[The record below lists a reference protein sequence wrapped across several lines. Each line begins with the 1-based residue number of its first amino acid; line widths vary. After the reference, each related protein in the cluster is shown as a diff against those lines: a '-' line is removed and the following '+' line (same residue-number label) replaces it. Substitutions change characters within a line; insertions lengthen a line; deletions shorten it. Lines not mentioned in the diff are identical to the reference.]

1 MVVNWLNRGMGRY
14 LRRGWWQGTA
24 ILGLGTALL
33 LGSGLPATSAERI
46 QFFAGPFEP
55 TIWVEDLAAFAAD
68 GTVRDRFRVVAD
80 RLDEQQ
86 LQELRNFLNW
96 QLDVDVITIDRFT
109 YWQVGERLLDRAG
122 QVVQTDSLQNGSRAL
137 RAALI
142 AAAADGDGITPLEVM
157 QEFPLDVIQVDF
169 GLLQQLIQ
177 ESRRFFTAR
186 DSLLAQLRAISAA
199 EAEVLPPPPHF
210 DLTQPGPYIWQRV
223 PLQLDHPLREGR
235 VPFDLYLPRGGPEPA
250 STPVVVISH
259 GASSGRGAFAY
270 LAEHL
275 ASHGYAVVVPEHD
288 DDSFKYEQFL
298 AGADA
303 PPDPITLISRPLD
316 ISLALD
322 ELEQLAAQGGPY
334 AHLDVDNVGV
344 LGHSLGGFTVLA
356 AAGATFNFEALRRG
370 CSLGDRERP
379 SLNISLLVQC
389 DLLDVEDEGP
399 FQLGDDRIQAVFA
412 ISAPTSLFFGDAG
425 LAAIEQPTLFLATAD
440 DIIVPAI
447 PEQVVPYS
455 WLGASDGPLGP
466 VLDHRYLVMV
476 ENATHFTFL
485 QGNLTDG
492 AIPLPSNLV
501 GPSPQQSRPY
511 LQALGLAFFNRHL
524 RGQTDAEGYLSQFYF
539 DALGTEPFRFSIVRE
554 FPPE

>member
-1 MVVNWLNRGMGRY
+1 MVNGRNQGMGRY
-14 LRRGWWQGTA
+14 GWRGWRQWSAMVLRDQSLT
-24 ILGLGTALL
+24 IVGLGTALL

-55 TIWVEDLAAFAAD
+55 TIWVEDLEAFAAD
-68 GTVRDRFRVVAD
+68 GTVRDRFRGVAD
-80 RLDEQQ
+80 RLDAQQ

-96 QLDVDVITIDRFT
+96 QLDVDLITLDRFT

-169 GLLQQLIQ
+169 GLLQQIIQ

-186 DSLLAQLRAISAA
+186 DSLLAQLRAIGEA
-199 EAEVLPPPPHF
+199 EAEALPPPPHF
-210 DLTQPGPYIWQRV
+210 NLTQPGPYLWQRV
-223 PLQLDHPLREGR
+223 PLQFDHPLREGQ

-259 GASSGRGAFAY
+259 GASSGRGALIY

-275 ASHGYAVVVPEHD
+275 ASHGYGVVVPEHD
-288 DDSFKYEQFL
+288 DDSLKYEQFL

-303 PPDPITLISRPLD
+303 PPNPITLISRPLD

-322 ELEQLAAQGGPY
+322 ELEQLTAQGGPY

-356 AAGATFNFEALRRG
+356 AAGATFNFEALHRG
-370 CSLGDRERP
+370 CSLDDRDRP

-389 DLLDVEDEGP
+389 DLLDVEAEGP
-399 FQLGDDRIQAVFA
+399 FQLRDDRIQAVFA
-412 ISAPTSLFFGDAG
+412 ISAPTSLFFGEAG
-425 LAAIEQPTLFLATAD
+425 LAAIDQPTLFLATAD
-440 DIIVPAI
+440 DIVVPAI
-447 PEQVVPYS
+447 PEQVLSYP
-455 WLGASDGPLGP
+455 WLGASD
-466 VLDHRYLVMV
+466 RYLVMV
-476 ENATHFTFL
+476 EDATHFTFL

-501 GPSPQQSRPY
+501 GPSPQQARPY

-524 RGQTDAEGYLSQFYF
+524 RGQTDAEGYLSQPYL
-539 DALGTEPFRFSIVRE
+539 DTLGTEPFRFSIVRD
-554 FPPE
+554 FRPE